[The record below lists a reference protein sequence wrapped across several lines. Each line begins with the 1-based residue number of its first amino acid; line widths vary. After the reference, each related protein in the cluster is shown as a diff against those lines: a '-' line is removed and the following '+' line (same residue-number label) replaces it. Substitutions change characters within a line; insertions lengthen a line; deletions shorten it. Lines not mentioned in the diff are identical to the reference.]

1 MSALE
6 IHSTYL
12 LTY

>member
-6 IHSTYL
+6 IGKIMGGTL
-12 LTY
+12 